1 MVFVSSRR
9 QTRLTAMDLI
19 AYAAADERRDG
30 FVHMSS
36 DELASHVARTKDA
49 ALRHC
54 LRLAWGCTTLGYRW
68 RTAPSCEQLFAEC
81 KIQVLVCTSTLAWGV
96 NLPAH
101 LVVIKGTEFYDG
113 KTRRYVDFPIT
124 DALQMMGRAGR
135 PQFDKSGVCVIM
147 CHEPKKAFYKKFLY
161 EPFPV
166 ESSLAEALPDHFNAE
181 IVAGTIAS
189 KQDAV
194 DFLSW
199 TYFFRRLVKN
209 PSYYDLESV
218 EHEALNAFLSSLVEN
233 ALAQLEDARCVA
245 TSEDDGVEPL
255 LLGRVASYYYLKHAS
270 VALFAANL
278 GPENSVEELLGTL
291 CGVAEYDELPVRH
304 NEDKVNA
311 ELARRVEAAGGYA
324 VDARL
329 ADDPHTKANLLF
341 QAHFLRLA
349 AHVGL
354 RHGRQGS
361 DRPVRAHPPGD
372 DRRRG
377 GRGVARDRVRRHE
390 PHADGDAGTRHARA
404 AVVPCPASTLTARR
418 SSPGGASRRSA
429 PRAPRA
435 DGPGT
440 REGRLTRGGVAR
452 RRDGRDRRARREA
465 SSRGRRGDPRQPRRR
480 AGGEDACVEVSLRR
494 FKPGKGS
501 GAGGRGS
508 GGRGSAPR
516 AVCPRYP
523 KLKEEGWWL
532 VLGDRTS
539 RELLALRRVSF
550 GDKTAT
556 TLTYEPAPPGAPE
569 DLVVYLMSD
578 CYLGMDQEVEIS
590 AAGRVEFHGAHGEGE
605 RGRRARE
612 KKPCAWRGRGRY
624 PRQGAGRDRRR
635 RRLRPRRSTSTSRTE
650 TGFGWTRRAWRRP
663 RRRGNRTRRR
673 TKPRRTTTTTISGRH
688 PTAIRSSGRTKTAHL
703 ERAA

>member
-1 MVFVSSRR
+1 
-9 QTRLTAMDLI
+9 
-19 AYAAADERRDG
+19 
-30 FVHMSS
+30 
-36 DELASHVARTKDA
+36 
-49 ALRHC
+49 
-54 LRLAWGCTTLGYRW
+54 
-68 RTAPSCEQLFAEC
+68 
-81 KIQVLVCTSTLAWGV
+81 
-96 NLPAH
+96 
-101 LVVIKGTEFYDG
+101 
-113 KTRRYVDFPIT
+113 
-124 DALQMMGRAGR
+124 MMGRAGR

-189 KQDAV
+189 KQDAGGLGHV
-194 DFLSW
+194 DLFLPRVGEEPELLRPRVGGTRGAERVSQLAGGERPRAARGCAVRGDERG
-199 TYFFRRLVKN
+199 RRRG
-209 PSYYDLESV
+209 
-218 EHEALNAFLSSLVEN
+218 A
-233 ALAQLEDARCVA
+233 
-245 TSEDDGVEPL
+245 L

-341 QAHFLRLA
+341 QAHFLRLELPMSDYVTDAKGVIDQSVRILQAMIDVA
-349 AHVGL
+349 A
-354 RHGRQGS
+354 
-361 DRPVRAHPPGD
+361 
-372 DRRRG
+372 
-377 GRGVARDRVRRHE
+377 
-390 PHADGDAGTRHARA
+390 DAGWLATALGAMNLMQMVMQGRHARDPSL
-404 AVVPCPASTLTARR
+404 VTLPRVDFDHAEKLARR
-418 SSPGGASRRSA
+418 GVETLPHLAHLAQTDPGRAKDVLRAGGLRGGATDETVALAARLPLVDVAATRVSLGG
-429 PRAPRA
+429 
-435 DGPGT
+435 GP
-440 REGRLTRGGVAR
+440 
-452 RRDGRDRRARREA
+452 
-465 SSRGRRGDPRQPRRR
+465 S
-480 AGGEDACVEVSLRR
+480 GEDACVEVSLRR

-501 GAGGRGS
+501 GAGTRGS

-556 TLTYEPAPPGAPE
+556 KLTYEPAPPGAPE

-605 RGRRARE
+605 KGE
-612 KKPCAWRGRGRY
+612 GRGKRNGGTLAGGGKVPA
-624 PRQGAGRDRRR
+624 PRGGKDRRR
-635 RRLRPRRSTSTSRTE
+635 RRPRPRRSTSTSRTE

-673 TKPRRTTTTTISGRH
+673 TKPRRTTTTTISGRR
-688 PTAIRSSGRTKTAHL
+688 PTTIRSSGRTKTSTSNAP
-703 ERAA
+703 RR